1 MIVALVGQKGGIGK
15 STTAIALAM
24 AAMERGLRVLL
35 VDADPQ
41 GTVRTWADVAA
52 ENGNPI
58 PTVIAMG
65 ATMHK
70 PDQLPSLAKGYDV
83 TIIDTPPRH
92 GDVQRAALM
101 TAQLAVLPCGPSA
114 TDAWALA
121 STLDVV
127 NEARTVRSELDA
139 HILITRK
146 QGRTALGRTARDT
159 LAASGLPVLSTELA
173 LRVTYQEAIALG
185 KAPTAFGAKDA
196 AAREV
201 RNLFDEL
208 EALAHGG
215 ATTGVFARVPAAV

>member
-70 PDQLPSLAKGYDV
+70 SDQLPSLAKGYDV

-101 TAQLAVLPCGPSA
+101 AAQLAVLPCGPSA

-127 NEARTVRSELDA
+127 NEARTLRSELEA

-159 LAASGLPVLSTELA
+159 LAASGLPVLGTELS
-173 LRVTYQEAIALG
+173 LRVSYQEAIAAG
-185 KAPTAFGAKDA
+185 KAPTSFASKDA

-201 RNLFDEL
+201 RNLFDE
-208 EALAHGG
+208 
-215 ATTGVFARVPAAV
+215 